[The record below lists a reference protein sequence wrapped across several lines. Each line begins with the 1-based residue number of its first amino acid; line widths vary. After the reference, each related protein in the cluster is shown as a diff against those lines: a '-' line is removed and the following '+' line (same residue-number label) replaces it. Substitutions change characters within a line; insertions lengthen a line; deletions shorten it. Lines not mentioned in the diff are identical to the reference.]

1 MNRLRHLMSLCIF
14 ISLMACE
21 QNEDW
26 VVNEP
31 MQSFEENPE
40 YAPLNTIPDWVSEK
54 VTPKE
59 YELWRTMSSMVE
71 INYSFLKK
79 DISEKRKKEIYDCI
93 NNICE
98 RIEKEQINKYEGFLN
113 IADEDGT
120 TLSDSQY
127 FGRIATRSPEGGAEY
142 KTNGCTLYTHSLG
155 PYIKAAVTYKKSDD
169 DVTITSSSVYTGSP
183 YLGNDPS
190 FSGAS
195 SVSYDK
201 DKKLIAASCSGTLS
215 FKDGSRK
222 VEVTVQKTGFMI
234 P

>member
-1 MNRLRHLMSLCIF
+1 
-14 ISLMACE
+14 MACE

-59 YELWRTMSSMVE
+59 YELWRTMSSRYE

-98 RIEKEQINKYEGFLN
+98 RIEKGQINKNKYEGFLN

>member
-1 MNRLRHLMSLCIF
+1 
-14 ISLMACE
+14 MACE

-59 YELWRTMSSMVE
+59 YELWRTMSSRYE

-98 RIEKEQINKYEGFLN
+98 RIEKGQINKYE
-113 IADEDGT
+113 
-120 TLSDSQY
+120 
-127 FGRIATRSPEGGAEY
+127 GRIATRSPEGGAEY

>member
-1 MNRLRHLMSLCIF
+1 
-14 ISLMACE
+14 MACE

-59 YELWRTMSSMVE
+59 YELWRTMSSMYE
-71 INYSFLKK
+71 IN
-79 DISEKRKKEIYDCI
+79 CI

-98 RIEKEQINKYEGFLN
+98 RIEKGQINKYEGFLN

>member
-1 MNRLRHLMSLCIF
+1 MDVH
-14 ISLMACE
+14 
-21 QNEDW
+21 W
-26 VVNEP
+26 
-31 MQSFEENPE
+31 
-40 YAPLNTIPDWVSEK
+40 
-54 VTPKE
+54 
-59 YELWRTMSSMVE
+59 
-71 INYSFLKK
+71 
-79 DISEKRKKEIYDCI
+79 
-93 NNICE
+93 
-98 RIEKEQINKYEGFLN
+98 
-113 IADEDGT
+113 
-120 TLSDSQY
+120 
-127 FGRIATRSPEGGAEY
+127 
-142 KTNGCTLYTHSLG
+142 HSLG

-234 P
+234 PWSIWIYTRLILVQLVLFCDFLFRSWKKL

>member
-1 MNRLRHLMSLCIF
+1 MDVHC
-14 ISLMACE
+14 
-21 QNEDW
+21 
-26 VVNEP
+26 
-31 MQSFEENPE
+31 
-40 YAPLNTIPDWVSEK
+40 
-54 VTPKE
+54 
-59 YELWRTMSSMVE
+59 
-71 INYSFLKK
+71 
-79 DISEKRKKEIYDCI
+79 
-93 NNICE
+93 
-98 RIEKEQINKYEGFLN
+98 
-113 IADEDGT
+113 
-120 TLSDSQY
+120 
-127 FGRIATRSPEGGAEY
+127 
-142 KTNGCTLYTHSLG
+142 SLG

>member
-1 MNRLRHLMSLCIF
+1 MKMDHPIRLTIF
-14 ISLMACE
+14 W
-21 QNEDW
+21 QN
-26 VVNEP
+26 
-31 MQSFEENPE
+31 S
-40 YAPLNTIPDWVSEK
+40 
-54 VTPKE
+54 
-59 YELWRTMSSMVE
+59 
-71 INYSFLKK
+71 
-79 DISEKRKKEIYDCI
+79 
-93 NNICE
+93 
-98 RIEKEQINKYEGFLN
+98 NK
-113 IADEDGT
+113 I
-120 TLSDSQY
+120 
-127 FGRIATRSPEGGAEY
+127 TRRRSWI

-234 P
+234 PWSIWIYTRLILVQLVLFCDFLFRSWKKL

>member
-1 MNRLRHLMSLCIF
+1 MH
-14 ISLMACE
+14 
-21 QNEDW
+21 
-26 VVNEP
+26 
-31 MQSFEENPE
+31 
-40 YAPLNTIPDWVSEK
+40 
-54 VTPKE
+54 
-59 YELWRTMSSMVE
+59 
-71 INYSFLKK
+71 
-79 DISEKRKKEIYDCI
+79 KRIIRKEIYDCI

-98 RIEKEQINKYEGFLN
+98 RIEKGQINKYEGFLN

>member
-1 MNRLRHLMSLCIF
+1 
-14 ISLMACE
+14 MACE

-59 YELWRTMSSMVE
+59 YELWRTMSSRYE

-169 DVTITSSSVYTGSP
+169 DVTITSSSV
-183 YLGNDPS
+183 
-190 FSGAS
+190 
-195 SVSYDK
+195 SYDK

>member
-1 MNRLRHLMSLCIF
+1 
-14 ISLMACE
+14 MACE

-40 YAPLNTIPDWVSEK
+40 YTPLNTIPDWVSEK

-59 YELWRTMSSMVE
+59 YELWRTMSSRYE
-71 INYSFLKK
+71 INYSFL
-79 DISEKRKKEIYDCI
+79 
-93 NNICE
+93 
-98 RIEKEQINKYEGFLN
+98 

>member
-59 YELWRTMSSMVE
+59 YELWRTMSSMYE

-98 RIEKEQINKYEGFLN
+98 RIEKGQINK
-113 IADEDGT
+113 
-120 TLSDSQY
+120 
-127 FGRIATRSPEGGAEY
+127 GAEY

>member
-1 MNRLRHLMSLCIF
+1 
-14 ISLMACE
+14 MACE

-59 YELWRTMSSMVE
+59 YELWRTMSSRYE

-98 RIEKEQINKYEGFLN
+98 RIEKGQITKY
-113 IADEDGT
+113 
-120 TLSDSQY
+120 
-127 FGRIATRSPEGGAEY
+127 
-142 KTNGCTLYTHSLG
+142 
-155 PYIKAAVTYKKSDD
+155 
-169 DVTITSSSVYTGSP
+169 
-183 YLGNDPS
+183 
-190 FSGAS
+190 
-195 SVSYDK
+195 
-201 DKKLIAASCSGTLS
+201 
-215 FKDGSRK
+215 SR
-222 VEVTVQKTGFMI
+222 
-234 P
+234 

>member
-1 MNRLRHLMSLCIF
+1 MDVHCI
-14 ISLMACE
+14 
-21 QNEDW
+21 
-26 VVNEP
+26 
-31 MQSFEENPE
+31 
-40 YAPLNTIPDWVSEK
+40 
-54 VTPKE
+54 
-59 YELWRTMSSMVE
+59 
-71 INYSFLKK
+71 
-79 DISEKRKKEIYDCI
+79 
-93 NNICE
+93 
-98 RIEKEQINKYEGFLN
+98 
-113 IADEDGT
+113 
-120 TLSDSQY
+120 
-127 FGRIATRSPEGGAEY
+127 
-142 KTNGCTLYTHSLG
+142 H
-155 PYIKAAVTYKKSDD
+155 KKSDD

>member
-1 MNRLRHLMSLCIF
+1 MNRCNHLKK
-14 ISLMACE
+14 
-21 QNEDW
+21 
-26 VVNEP
+26 
-31 MQSFEENPE
+31 NPE

-59 YELWRTMSSMVE
+59 YELWRTMSSRYE

-98 RIEKEQINKYEGFLN
+98 RIEKGQINKYEGFLN

>member
-59 YELWRTMSSMVE
+59 YELWRTMSSRYE

-98 RIEKEQINKYEGFLN
+98 RIEKGQINKYEGFLN

-155 PYIKAAVTYKKSDD
+155 PYIKAAVTYKK
-169 DVTITSSSVYTGSP
+169 I
-183 YLGNDPS
+183 
-190 FSGAS
+190 
-195 SVSYDK
+195 
-201 DKKLIAASCSGTLS
+201 
-215 FKDGSRK
+215 R
-222 VEVTVQKTGFMI
+222 
-234 P
+234 

>member
-1 MNRLRHLMSLCIF
+1 
-14 ISLMACE
+14 MACE

-59 YELWRTMSSMVE
+59 YELWRTMSSRYE
-71 INYSFLKK
+71 I
-79 DISEKRKKEIYDCI
+79 
-93 NNICE
+93 NICE
-98 RIEKEQINKYEGFLN
+98 RIEKGQINKYEGFLN